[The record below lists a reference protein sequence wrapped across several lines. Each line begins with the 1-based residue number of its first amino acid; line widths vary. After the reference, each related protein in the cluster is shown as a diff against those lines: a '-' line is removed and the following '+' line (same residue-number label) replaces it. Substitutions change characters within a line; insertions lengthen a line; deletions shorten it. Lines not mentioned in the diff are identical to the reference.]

1 MMLQAGLSNF
11 DMIEESLSVSLWKAC
26 VDPEYEIQSGLIKKG
41 DFYLSIYFTPT
52 I

>member
-1 MMLQAGLSNF
+1 MIWQAGLSDF
-11 DMIEESLSVSLWKAC
+11 DMIEESLFVSLWKAC

-41 DFYLSIYFTPT
+41 DFYLSIYFITT